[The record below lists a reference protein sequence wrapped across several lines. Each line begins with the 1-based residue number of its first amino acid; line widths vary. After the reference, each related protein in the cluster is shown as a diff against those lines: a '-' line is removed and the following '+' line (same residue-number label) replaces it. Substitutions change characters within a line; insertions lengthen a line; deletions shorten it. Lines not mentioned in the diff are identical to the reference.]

1 MARRLII
8 TLGLLLLANSAAAL
22 RVIEQVER
30 PVELT
35 LEQLN
40 LPAAGGSTVS
50 FSPCPTCSST
60 THRLLDTTV
69 LKVNG
74 QVVPLPEFI
83 RIAGEISAKPN
94 GAASASA
101 VVFLDLAT
109 ERITR
114 IEVRE

>member
-1 MARRLII
+1 MARKLLV
-8 TLGLLLLANSAAAL
+8 TLGLLLLTHSAAAV

-35 LEQLN
+35 LAELN
-40 LPAAGGSTVS
+40 LPAAGGTTIS
-50 FSPCPTCSST
+50 FSACPTCSTS

-74 QVVPLPEFI
+74 QTVPLQEFI
-83 RIAGEISAKPN
+83 RLADEIGDKPN
-94 GAASASA
+94 GAENAIA